1 MHRTFEDR
9 GRHVATLGGLMSPEP
24 LVDCFGWNYVFSV
37 LQLPTI
43 PAWPLHTVIPLPCNS
58 LPVPRERGAV
68 GDASAQPPP
77 LLKSAHGT
85 HSVS

>member
-1 MHRTFEDR
+1 M
-9 GRHVATLGGLMSPEP
+9 ATLGCLMSSEP
-24 LVDCFGWNYVFSV
+24 LVDCFGWNSVYEV

-68 GDASAQPPP
+68 GDASAQPLP
-77 LLKSAHGT
+77 LLKSAHRT
-85 HSVS
+85 HAQCELADTMHRR

>member
-1 MHRTFEDR
+1 M
-9 GRHVATLGGLMSPEP
+9 ATLGGLMSSEP
-24 LVDCFGWNYVFSV
+24 LVDCFGWNSVFGV

-43 PAWPLHTVIPLPCNS
+43 PAWPLHTVMAPACNS
-58 LPVPRERGAV
+58 LSVPRERGAV